1 MSAKLLKNKTKWIS
15 GNKLTVND
23 FQLAHIMWTYWKND
37 KHSKAMVYTLKC
49 QDILISKY
57 PVMVQYFK
65 CLEKELHTIIRD
77 RKACPW

>member
-1 MSAKLLKNKTKWIS
+1 
-15 GNKLTVND
+15 
-23 FQLAHIMWTYWKND
+23 MWTYWKND